1 MLYLN
6 NKNNMSP
13 FVKWFVSLAILV
25 MLLPIKAQAQLIQ
38 NMFID
43 TKAMSLGNAVTADP
57 TGIMD
62 IHFNPAG
69 LTKLDG
75 RQMQFQFMNI
85 VLQSEATFSLPKNY
99 DSTGELLDI
108 SKDPILAQGKSK
120 SSAAAY
126 LPGVGILPMD
136 TLPVLTLPNG
146 GVSINPLGSRFT
158 FANATYAPM
167 ASGFSKPENDSG
179 RYQARQVALQRF
191 TYLAPSFGYKI
202 SDTLSVGASF
212 LFSHQA
218 VAVEQNIRAP
228 SSLIAVLSEIQ
239 KSVGC
244 FDDNGNPTGSEPLL
258 PLVAFCGGEVGP
270 YKDVG
275 NLKMSTEET
284 LSPSY
289 NLGFLWEPVSW
300 FAFGVGYQS
309 EAESHLSG
317 TYELNYADGFANFF
331 KKFSSTIVGTFGSA
345 LMKLPTGLDV
355 EKGHLTTKIIY
366 PQHLQIGTKFRIFD
380 TLQLNID
387 AGWTDFAKWDALEFK
402 FDREVSFLNAA
413 KTLAPGL
420 ATGSSLRQPLNYKSV
435 WSFGFGMQL
444 DVSSRLS
451 LRAGYEPRQTSIPT
465 DGRSVQAPLGFA
477 ELYSVGL
484 GYQWDRSTVIDLSAS
499 FMESKEEI
507 LADSQA
513 DSRNGK
519 YPNSS
524 NAVNR
529 NCLTC
534 TVTNPYPGLDIK
546 TKLTIGAIGFSFR
559 TKF

>member
-1 MLYLN
+1 MLKLVAC
-6 NKNNMSP
+6 
-13 FVKWFVSLAILV
+13 FVLLAFWPL
-25 MLLPIKAQAQLIQ
+25 KSQAQLIQ

-85 VLQSEATFSLPKNY
+85 VLQSEAEFSLPSHYNG
-99 DSTGELLDI
+99 TGELLNI
-108 SKDPILAQGKSK
+108 SKDPVLKEGKSS

-136 TLPVLTLPNG
+136 TLPILTLPNG
-146 GVSINPLGSRFT
+146 GVSINPPGSRFT

-167 ASGFSKPENDSG
+167 ASGFSKSEKDPG

-191 TYLAPSFGYKI
+191 TYLSPSFGYKV
-202 SDTLSVGASF
+202 SETFSVGASF
-212 LFSHQA
+212 LFSHQT
-218 VAVEQNIRAP
+218 VAVEQNLRAP
-228 SSLIAVLSEIQ
+228 SAMIAVVEELQ

-244 FDDNGNPTGSEPLL
+244 FDANGNPTGNEPLL
-258 PLVAFCGGEVGP
+258 PLVALCGGAIGP

-275 NLKMSTEET
+275 VLKLATEET
-284 LSPSY
+284 LSPSF
-289 NLGFLWEPVSW
+289 NLGFLWEPTSW

-309 EAESHLSG
+309 EAEANLKG
-317 TYELNYADGFANFF
+317 EYELKYDENFSGFFR
-331 KKFSSTIVGTFGSA
+331 KFSSTIAGTFGNA
-345 LMKLPTGLDV
+345 LLKLPTGLDV
-355 EKGHLTTKIIY
+355 EKGHLTTTLIY
-366 PQHLQIGTKFRIFD
+366 PQHVQIGTKFRVFD
-380 TLQLNID
+380 TLQLNVD
-387 AGWTDFAKWDALEFK
+387 AGWTDFDKWEALEFQ

-435 WSFGFGMQL
+435 WSFGFGVQL

-451 LRAGYEPRQTSIPT
+451 LRAGYEPRETSIP
-465 DGRSVQAPLGFA
+465 DNGRSVQAPLGFA

-484 GYQWDRSTVIDLSAS
+484 GYKWDPDTVIDLSAS
-499 FMESKEEI
+499 FMQSKEVI
-507 LADSQA
+507 LADKQA
-513 DSRNGK
+513 DSDKGN

-546 TKLTIGAIGFSFR
+546 TKLTIGALGFSFR